1 MPRYYFHVSVE
12 GTVTRDPDG
21 EDLPDADAAWEHARA
36 AALDLMQAD
45 LGRPVNWLK
54 CHVEVSTGDDEI
66 VLEFPFAECVE
77 ATDLPH

>member
-36 AALDLMQAD
+36 AA
-45 LGRPVNWLK
+45 
-54 CHVEVSTGDDEI
+54 SI
-66 VLEFPFAECVE
+66 
-77 ATDLPH
+77 